1 MVRASYT
8 CAAPAGT
15 IITSCRGP
23 VAAGALIDTRKAGL
37 HSFTVKAGD
46 RDGINAAQTVTY
58 TVTPER
64 AKPSITAIKQTATR
78 WREGSKPAHITG
90 RHSAP
95 PVGTTF
101 SFSLDQSAALTMCFT
116 RLVRVRF
123 ARVGDG
129 RVTGWWAGERARG
142 PGRRPDNAT
151 LGSRPE
157 PRVTLAPLVGVIVT
171 FARAAAPS
179 VTFPESREPRA
190 ESRSREPRPGAGSAA
205 SGKRAP
211 GRA

>member
-1 MVRASYT
+1 MGLRGLWWGRVPDKWPNRALRAWAGAVIRLTEDQRRKPDRGDPVCHVVRACVGRARPVT
-8 CAAPAGT
+8 WARRPRGQKRNKLMLARWARRETPAGGW
-15 IITSCRGP
+15 RGVSSLGGP
-23 VAAGALIDTRKAGL
+23 GDPGL
-37 HSFTVKAGD
+37 
-46 RDGINAAQTVTY
+46 
-58 TVTPER
+58 
-64 AKPSITAIKQTATR
+64 
-78 WREGSKPAHITG
+78 
-90 RHSAP
+90 
-95 PVGTTF
+95 
-101 SFSLDQSAALTMCFT
+101 
-116 RLVRVRF
+116 RLVRIRF

-129 RVTGWWAGERARG
+129 RVTGWRAGERARG

-179 VTFPESREPRA
+179 VTFPEAESREPRA
-190 ESRSREPRPGAGSAA
+190 ESREPRPGAGSAA